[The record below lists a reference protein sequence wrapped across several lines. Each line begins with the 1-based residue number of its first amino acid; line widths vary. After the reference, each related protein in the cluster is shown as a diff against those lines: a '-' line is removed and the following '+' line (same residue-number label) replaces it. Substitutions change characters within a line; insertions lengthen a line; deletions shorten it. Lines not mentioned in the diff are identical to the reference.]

1 MRKLLYI
8 IIATLALLLGTAAMN
23 EAKAQ
28 VYMYYD
34 PFEVPESEFDDEDAE
49 AIDTIQFSPET
60 TTLLICMAV
69 VIWGF
74 LIVLLLRF
82 KRFKK
87 NREKRFNMERF
98 GNWNM
103 RRASFVWLFLLFVM
117 PVKAQVF
124 LDEEKREY
132 TMRVNAAPPDAKP
145 IKPNNTREY
154 VPLGGEVLVL
164 GLLGGAYLLGKKRK
178 E

>member
-8 IIATLALLLGTAAMN
+8 IIATLALLLGTVAIN

-34 PFEVPESEFDDEDAE
+34 PFEVPESEFDEDVE
-49 AIDTIQFSPET
+49 ATDTIQFSPET
-60 TTLLICMAV
+60 TTLLICMGV

-82 KRFKK
+82 KRIKK
-87 NREKRFNMERF
+87 NKEKRINMERF

-103 RRASFVWLFLLFVM
+103 RRATFVWLLLLFVM
-117 PVKAQVF
+117 PVKAQIF

-132 TMRVNAAPPDAKP
+132 TMRVNAAPPGAKP
-145 IKPNNTREY
+145 IKPNAKKGGY

-164 GLLGGAYLLGKKRK
+164 GVLGGAYLLGKKRK

>member
-8 IIATLALLLGTAAMN
+8 IVAILALLLGTAAMN

-34 PFEVPESEFDDEDAE
+34 PFEVPESDFDEDDELTN
-49 AIDTIQFSPET
+49 TIQSSPEI
-60 TTLLICMAV
+60 TTLVICTGV
-69 VIWGF
+69 VMWGT
-74 LIVLLLRF
+74 LIVLLLKF
-82 KRFKK
+82 KRIKK
-87 NREKRFNMERF
+87 NKEKRINMERF

-103 RRASFVWLFLLFVM
+103 RRASFVWLLLLFVM
-117 PVKAQVF
+117 PVKAQIF

-132 TMRVNAAPPDAKP
+132 NMRVNAAPPDAKP
-145 IKPNNTREY
+145 IKPRKTREF

-164 GLLGGAYLLGKKRK
+164 GVLGGAYLLGKKRK